1 LLPLLLRLPLLR
13 LRLRN
18 MNGHVWW
25 WRSSV
30 LLCSGIHVVGRW
42 WLELRWRGGVRVE
55 GGSGSVGVGR
65 RIGVPGRSVR
75 GWGRMGVVWRR
86 SGVRVVGGWRF
97 CNWLRML
104 VLVIVF
110 LGEGGGGGIRRDN
123 SCFEAGE
130 GYSAFTSAQ
139 RAGKNKERKGWRIL

>member
-1 LLPLLLRLPLLR
+1 MR
-13 LRLRN
+13 
-18 MNGHVWW
+18 
-25 WRSSV
+25 
-30 LLCSGIHVVGRW
+30 VV
-42 WLELRWRGGVRVE
+42 

-104 VLVIVF
+104 VLVVVF
-110 LGEGGGGGIRRDN
+110 LGEGGGVRRDN
-123 SCFEAGE
+123 SWFEAGE
-130 GYSAFTSAQ
+130 KCSAFTSAQ
-139 RAGKNKERKGWRIL
+139 RAGKNKQREKGLAHPVVHAVLRGRQTLAAVTATEPACAAADTTA